1 MLILF
6 QLSDLITIPFGYV
19 LDWLYQLTSNYG
31 VALILFGVVVKL
43 LLMPASAKAKLSS
56 MKMSR
61 LTPRLKLL
69 QEKYANDPQKQN
81 AAIQQL
87 YKDEGVSMGGGC
99 LWSMLPLFILFP
111 LYSVVR
117 EPIIYMLHESLETT
131 SAIMNII
138 KADMPDLISAG
149 NSFYEQMVAA
159 PVLPEFAD
167 KISHLVTNPATLNG
181 LNFDFLGI
189 NLATVPNFAF
199 WSWQSFDWPTIGAF
213 LLPILS
219 AGVQVATM
227 GISQSMNNTLVTN
240 EKGIADKE
248 AAKESQANKTSKTM
262 MLIMPLMSL
271 YIGFTIPA
279 ALSLYWIIQGVVG
292 TVSDAYLTVK
302 YRKVYDEEDAERL
315 RIALEAERAEM
326 ERERIR
332 AAKRAANPAG
342 ITENTS
348 KKKLQKK
355 LQQEQAEAR
364 AAAMREYAA
373 KKGITVEEAE
383 KENSLS
389 GIPSRPYCK
398 GRAYDPNRY
407 ASHTEE

>member
-99 LWSMLPLFILFP
+99 LWNMLPLFILFP

-138 KADMPDLISAG
+138 KADMPNLISAG

-199 WSWQSFDWPTIGAF
+199 WSWQSYDWPTIGAF

-292 TVSDAYLTVK
+292 TVSDAYLTFK

-332 AAKRAANPAG
+332 AAKRAANPEG

-355 LQQEQAEAR
+355 QQQEQAEAR